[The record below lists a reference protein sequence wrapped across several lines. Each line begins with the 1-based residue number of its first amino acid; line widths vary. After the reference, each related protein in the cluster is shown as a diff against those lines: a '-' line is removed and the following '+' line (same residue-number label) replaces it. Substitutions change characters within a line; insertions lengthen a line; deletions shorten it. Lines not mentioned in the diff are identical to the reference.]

1 MRKKTKSKPPP
12 KSVTQFAPPL
22 PDEVAVARRDLKP
35 SRLIN
40 KAELLRRVPVT
51 YPTLWLWMRQG
62 NFPRSKNIGGKAAWL
77 ESEVEEWIHKR
88 PNVPFK
94 DDVAEV

>member
-94 DDVAEV
+94 DVAEA